1 MLLTNID
8 LKPSEV
14 LTDQFSFGLICI
26 FFVIKINKG
35 EGTLNGNNVSWSWL
49 EKIYAEM
56 EEWRWAIGSHDG
68 WPNDGVG
75 GVTRLPSRSPR
86 ARLQIEMVS

>member
-14 LTDQFSFGLICI
+14 LTDQFSFGLFCI

-56 EEWRWAIGSHDG
+56 EEWRYGQLEAMMDG
-68 WPNDGVG
+68 QMMEWVD
-75 GVTRLPSRSPR
+75 
-86 ARLQIEMVS
+86 